1 MTVWF
6 HIIDDNEERMSLERM
21 NSTKLILVMLI
32 AILSFPV
39 FANVSELD
47 DSGKIVITQADE
59 EAIKGLLKEY
69 HKEFSRRVDGLS
81 SSSLLYV
88 DCEAYRKLLKYGLKV
103 VPYLV
108 QNIARLEAQ
117 YGDYA
122 YIGSALIDD
131 KSVKTPE
138 QVHKYN
144 RSKRWSSTGPGPPVS
159 LTLMQLLPDSMKPK
173 PRVKKGYVDNKVF
186 AWSHWWQGHRHKF
199 IFQTKKPL
207 VIHPAKY
214 VYSMMPQIRT
224 TVKNGL
230 LDLYAVSATYRQVI
244 ERAAAEMNVDVFIG
258 EQQYIG
264 VITTVRMKSVT
275 FEEFLYII
283 GRTVFVGGFNYR
295 KTEKGYWV
303 GGKNPAKPRP
313 ILHGWGIMMEKTVF
327 SAGAQIPVTIIT
339 RLPGS
344 VINPADPVFSGYGSF
359 RVTTNDGKI
368 VKDYEPLAKARPT
381 IPPIQI
387 QKDCCPIQVLLD
399 KFCKLPSGEYNIRF
413 RYLNHETPSIAV
425 EIYDRQIN

>member
-1 MTVWF
+1 MAAWF
-6 HIIDDNEERMSLERM
+6 HIVDNNEERMSLERM
-21 NSTKLILVMLI
+21 NSTKLILVMLSVI
-32 AILSFPV
+32 ATFTML
-39 FANVSELD
+39 ANAGEPYEN
-47 DSGKIVITQADE
+47 GKIVITQADE
-59 EAIKGLLKEY
+59 DAIKNILR
-69 HKEFSRRVDGLS
+69 EFRQHQAKVSFRSDVAPYL
-81 SSSLLYV
+81 
-88 DCEAYRKLLKYGLKV
+88 DCEAHQKLLKYGWKA

-108 QNIARLEAQ
+108 DQAAQKEAV
-117 YGDYA
+117 DA
-122 YIGSALIDD
+122 YIGSALIKDMN
-131 KSVKTPE
+131 VKTPE
-138 QVHKYN
+138 EVFEYN
-144 RSKRWSSTGPGPPVS
+144 RRRKSKSAN
-159 LTLMQLLPDSMKPK
+159 TLAPFILETVLRELPSGKMAPNLNKPK
-173 PRVKKGYVDNKVF
+173 DRVGYAYNEVF
-186 AWSHWWQGHRHKF
+186 AWVKWWQQHKHKF
-199 IFQTKKPL
+199 VFQTKRPL
-207 VIHPAKY
+207 VIHPAK
-214 VYSMMPQIRT
+214 VVHSTMPQIRT

-230 LDLYAVSATYRQVI
+230 LDIYAVSATYRQII

-327 SAGAQIPVTIIT
+327 SAGAQIPVTIIA

-387 QKDCCPIQVLLD
+387 QKDCYPIQVLLD

-413 RYLNHETPSIAV
+413 RYLNHETPSIAI